1 MKKIILPVFMIIALL
16 GAASCSEKSADP
28 IMVMSGEKLDSIAA
42 NAKEKDNYLIIDV
55 REDYEYKESHLENS
69 INISVNELEK
79 RINEIS
85 SFKEKNIV
93 VLCRSGRRSR
103 MAAQILVNNGF
114 KKVFDAPGVT
124 KYKYKNIVKPKK

>member
-1 MKKIILPVFMIIALL
+1 MKKIILPIFMIMAIL
-16 GAASCSEKSADP
+16 GSASCSEKNYYA
-28 IMVMSGEKLDSIAA
+28 ITVMSGEKLDSIAA

-124 KYKYKNIVKPKK
+124 KYKYKNIVKTK